1 MFALLGNAKMHS
13 ADYGDWVLRNPL
25 PTADHLRTVAY
36 GNDRFIAAGDR
47 TTILMSSDGLAW
59 IEYVLRTNSF
69 RSIAFGNGLFVGAGD
84 SGINHSPDG
93 LGWTLDAAV
102 QFEEVKWVNQS
113 FVAVGGSQVG
123 FSSDGI
129 HWDLTYLEDYL

>member
-1 MFALLGNAKMHS
+1 
-13 ADYGDWVLRNPL
+13 
-25 PTADHLRTVAY
+25 
-36 GNDRFIAAGDR
+36 
-47 TTILMSSDGLAW
+47 MSSDGLAW